1 MCTSS
6 RISDFSQTGIIRNQ
20 VDYIILPDCL
30 TGAVDA
36 GIECQHIGTRL
47 LQVRDT
53 EYRMY
58 WSYEIPHTSR
68 DAHTCIAQYPCRCCA
83 VSFSL
88 SVPFSVF
95 NKLRRTVHVLTLN
108 H

>member
-47 LQVRDT
+47 LQVRD
-53 EYRMY
+53 
-58 WSYEIPHTSR
+58 SDSVGFGR
-68 DAHTCIAQYPCRCCA
+68 D
-83 VSFSL
+83 FSSKL
-88 SVPFSVF
+88 AWLESHRITIDGTNKRRSVLKAEDLIVQTNSGA
-95 NKLRRTVHVLTLN
+95 
-108 H
+108 